1 MHVPIL
7 CISAAAIT
15 ISSVHGIPLR
25 PRNISDLNF
34 GPIPSESSFYD
45 DYRGTAP
52 PFPANYTS
60 PILATSSGAPGPD
73 DNLFQNLLAAEWAIF
88 NFYQKAVEVF
98 NASTFIA
105 LGFPNTTYDRIQE
118 IRDIEAGHMRVFQD
132 SISNT
137 SIKPGS
143 CAYDFGY
150 GSDPIDFLAKQTLIE
165 VSSMVF
171 AAGLVQQAK
180 TNVTKGALVSIG
192 ESETRHAVW
201 ALIDI
206 WNADPFGGPIE
217 TSYPYA
223 NQILDTTNQFII
235 PGSCPPENP
244 IYPNPR
250 QNLPQVF
257 FANNTSGAP
266 GGNITITYDNPE
278 NVPKFEEGRC
288 YFAVF
293 FHGLRNISMP
303 FDTSTNS
310 TVIPREF
317 EEKGVILAVIADQ
330 EGAPAEESVL
340 AGPLFLMQQ
349 PGQLV
354 GSL

>member
-1 MHVPIL
+1 MASPCELAILAIQISVPYPAKAL
-7 CISAAAIT
+7 S
-15 ISSVHGIPLR
+15 
-25 PRNISDLNF
+25 
-34 GPIPSESSFYD
+34 YD

-60 PILATSSGAPGPD
+60 PILPSSSGPPGPD
-73 DNLFQNLLAAEWAIF
+73 DNLFQNVLAAEWIIF
-88 NFYQKAVEVF
+88 NFYQQAVEVF
-98 NASTFIA
+98 NASSFTA
-105 LGFPNTTYDRIQE
+105 LGFPNGTYDRIQE
-118 IRDIEAGHMRVFQD
+118 IRDIEAGHLRIFQD

-137 SIKPGS
+137 SVKPGS
-143 CAYDFGY
+143 CAYEFGF
-150 GSDPIDFLAKQTLIE
+150 GSDPTNFLAKQIFIE

-171 AAGLVQQAK
+171 ATGLVQQAQASI
-180 TNVTKGALVSIG
+180 TKGALVAIG
-192 ESETRHAVW
+192 EAETRHAVW

-223 NQILDTTNQFII
+223 NQILDATNQFVV
-235 PGSCPPENP
+235 PGSCPAANP

-250 QNLPQVF
+250 QNLPQIF
-257 FANNTSGAP
+257 FANGTSGAP
-266 GGNITITYDNPE
+266 GGNITFTYTDPE
-278 NVPKFEEGRC
+278 NVPTFEEGRP

-293 FHGLRNISMP
+293 FHGLENISVP
-303 FDTSTNS
+303 FDITTDSTI
-310 TVIPREF
+310 IPSEF
-317 EEKGVILAVIADQ
+317 EEKGIILAVISDQ
-330 EGAPAEESVL
+330 EGAPTEDSVL